1 LRKFS
6 SFAAFGAAFASFSL
20 GKMPPADKMSL
31 VTSIRRNRIMALNSV
46 NTNVGA
52 AIALQNL
59 NKTNSQLATTQERIN
74 TGLKVGSAKDNGAIF
89 AIAQSQRSEVSALNA
104 VSESLSRGQSVV
116 DVSMAAGESVS
127 DMLTQLKEKALAA
140 SDTGLDTTSRDA
152 LKEDFASIRDQIK
165 KTLTNATFNGIN
177 LVDGSDADIKA
188 LANASGSSTLT
199 VSGQNMSL
207 GGSVITLA
215 TNATFATASSA
226 GALLATIDAS
236 IKNVST
242 SLSKLGTSSKAL
254 ENHAGFVSK
263 LQDAMEAGIGN
274 LVDADMAKE
283 SAKLQAL
290 QTKQQLGIQALSI
303 ANQSTS
309 TVLSLFR

>member
-1 LRKFS
+1 
-6 SFAAFGAAFASFSL
+6 
-20 GKMPPADKMSL
+20 
-31 VTSIRRNRIMALNSV
+31 MALNSV

-59 NKTNSQLATTQERIN
+59 NKTNASLATTQERIN

-177 LVDGSDADIKA
+177 LVDGSDPDIKA
-188 LANASGSSTLT
+188 LANADGTSTLT

-207 GGSVITLA
+207 GGAIITLA
-215 TNATFATASSA
+215 TDATFATATSA
-226 GALLATIDAS
+226 SNMLATIDTS

-242 SLSKLGTSSKAL
+242 ALSKLGTSSKAL